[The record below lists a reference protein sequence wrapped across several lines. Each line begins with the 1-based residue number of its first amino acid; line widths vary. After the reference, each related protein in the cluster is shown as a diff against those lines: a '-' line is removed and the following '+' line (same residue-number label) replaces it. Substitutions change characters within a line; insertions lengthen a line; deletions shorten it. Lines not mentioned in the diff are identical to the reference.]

1 MIFLSASQIQKEEE
15 KGGAELE
22 ELMEKLAVLQM
33 QKKSLL
39 LEKNR
44 LTAENKALGAE
55 LERAQK
61 INRYLSIFSPAGV
74 LVLVLKRDN

>member
-1 MIFLSASQIQKEEE
+1 MGPGGWAAHHLPGSGHLKLTSGCRYKPVMFLSASQLQKEEE

-39 LEKNR
+39 
-44 LTAENKALGAE
+44 
-55 LERAQK
+55 
-61 INRYLSIFSPAGV
+61 
-74 LVLVLKRDN
+74 